1 MCGICGVIR
10 LREGPPIAAAA
21 AAAMASVI
29 AHRGPDDAGV
39 YTDGTVALGH
49 RRLSIVD
56 LAGGHQPMANE
67 DGSIWIVFN
76 GEIFNHRDLRAAL
89 IRRGHRYTTASDT
102 ETILHLYEEEGEAC
116 VERLRGMFAFA
127 LWDAPR
133 QRLFLARD
141 RLGIKPLYYHQDAD
155 RFRFASEIKALLA
168 DPEVEA
174 RLNWGKLSEHLA
186 FRYLTGDET
195 LFDGV
200 RKLPPGHTLTIA
212 SAPSGAGVRVTMRQY
227 WDVPG
232 PPSGA
237 ALGAWRLALG
247 ESRPV
252 PTKRQAPSAKR
263 RSEAELVAQFRALFE
278 EAVRLR
284 LMSDVPLGM
293 FLSGGIDSAAI
304 AAVMSG
310 LMDRP
315 LKTFS
320 IGFAEEG
327 YHEFDYAREVARL
340 FRTEHHEAVL
350 DAEGFRESLPR
361 AIWHHDEPICFP
373 AAVPLLHL
381 AELAGRSVKVV
392 LTGEGSDEL
401 LAGYGRTAASYWNT
415 RWGTAWRRWCPEP
428 VRARWVPELLSR
440 LPAGGRWGRWA
451 RRSFLMRPPTLR
463 ALHWESFY
471 TAFTPEAQSELLLP
485 PIDAS
490 HADPYRAA
498 EGMFESAAPRGLLD
512 RLLYADLKGYLVEL
526 LMKQDKMSMAASIES
541 RVPFLDHPLVEFC
554 AAVPPSL
561 KLRGMTGKYLLRRA
575 MRDRLPARILRRPKL
590 GFPVPLAGWL
600 RGPWRDFAH
609 DLLLD
614 DTARQRGLY
623 NPAVV
628 GRLLEAHDDGRSD
641 ASDRIWTLLNLELWH
656 RTFLDSARRSAL
668 GARSGQK
675 LKSPS
680 LPLSEPSAERRA
692 PSAGA
697 QRP

>member
-1 MCGICGVIR
+1 MCGICGIIR
-10 LREGPPIAAAA
+10 LREGAPVTAAE

-39 YTDGTVALGH
+39 YADGRVALGH

-67 DGSIWIVFN
+67 DGSIRIVFN
-76 GEIFNHRDLRAAL
+76 GEIFNHRDLRADL
-89 IRRGHRYTTASDT
+89 IGRGHRYATASDT

-141 RLGIKPLYYHQDAD
+141 RLGIKPLYYHQDAG

-195 LFDGV
+195 LFDGI

-212 SAPSGAGVRVTMRQY
+212 SAPTRAGARVTMHQY

-232 PPSGA
+232 PA
-237 ALGAWRLALG
+237 APGVPRATCRVPDEEDLF
-247 ESRPV
+247 SRG
-252 PTKRQAPSAKR
+252 TRHAAR
-263 RSEAELVAQFRALFE
+263 GTASEASIVEQFRALFE

-315 LKTFS
+315 LQTFS

-327 YHEFDYAREVARL
+327 YHEFEYAREVSRT

-361 AIWHHDEPICFP
+361 AVWHHDEPICFP
-373 AAVPLLHL
+373 ASVPLLHL

-401 LAGYGRTAASYWNT
+401 LAGYGRTAASYWNS

-428 VRARWVPELLSR
+428 VRARWVPGLLSR
-440 LPAGGRWGRWA
+440 LPARGRWGRWA

-471 TAFTPEAQSELLLP
+471 TAFTPEAQAALLLP
-485 PIDAS
+485 PIDLS
-490 HADPYRAA
+490 SDDPYRAA
-498 EGMFESAAPRGLLD
+498 EGMFESASPRGLLD

-541 RVPFLDHPLVEFC
+541 RVPFLDHHLVEFC

-575 MRDRLPARILRRPKL
+575 MRGRLPARILHRPKL

-609 DLLLD
+609 DMLLD

-623 NPAVV
+623 DPAVV
-628 GRLLEAHDDGRSD
+628 GRLLEAHGDGRSD
-641 ASDRIWTLLNLELWH
+641 ESDRIWTLLNLELWH
-656 RTFLDSARRSAL
+656 RTFLDSVPRAACRVPRGTEARPAASTGHGTRHA
-668 GARSGQK
+668 
-675 LKSPS
+675 
-680 LPLSEPSAERRA
+680 A
-692 PSAGA
+692 PGTGA